1 MCQAREN
8 YTLHIWEV
16 TSELNVL
23 EQQKWRA
30 RVTGLVSD
38 FQEEVGLPPHPH
50 LKPTG
55 GAQCEE
61 GVHRE

>member
-38 FQEEVGLPPHPH
+38 FQEEVGLPPHPSSE
-50 LKPTG
+50 T
-55 GAQCEE
+55 
-61 GVHRE
+61 HRWCSM